1 MVTEVSDLEPLLGRF
16 DPGLIL
22 IGPLVFTY
30 RYFDIAGN
38 ESKIFQPDLI
48 IVGPLSFDI
57 AGNGSKVYEIVDL
70 GFGKAEP
77 NASGQRAKFI
87 EKLESRFAEVMTF
100 GSQLEMANA
109 VHEHWPNEETA
120 KVLAFT
126 GNVLAFAVKATKSEP
141 TKSEPT
147 QTAGQHGDIDD
158 SSSAG
163 ALRRDCGKPYVDAR
177 EPADDAKD
185 IDAVSKYPGEQLGGD
200 PAPTQRQQHS
210 SPSEDEIA
218 RADLE
223 WEPSVE
229 LSEIP
234 KAPVGGAQS
243 FASITLRSCAVA
255 AAIALVA
262 WSVPV
267 HRDYAPPAAA
277 PAASPSVR
285 NQQVKANEPTQSES
299 ALLTVPQPLPSQ
311 PSQVTSTQAR
321 SAPLSAPAQG
331 STALTRPAEEIAL
344 LLSRATDFFT
354 QGDYAAARPLL
365 QRAAEA
371 GSASAALMLG
381 AMFDPLVVHAIG
393 GTGIKPDTALAR
405 QWYEK
410 AVELGSEAASQQL
423 AKLTLP
429 EE

>member
-1 MVTEVSDLEPLLGRF
+1 
-16 DPGLIL
+16 
-22 IGPLVFTY
+22 
-30 RYFDIAGN
+30 
-38 ESKIFQPDLI
+38 
-48 IVGPLSFDI
+48 
-57 AGNGSKVYEIVDL
+57 
-70 GFGKAEP
+70 
-77 NASGQRAKFI
+77 
-87 EKLESRFAEVMTF
+87 
-100 GSQLEMANA
+100 MANA
-109 VHEHWPNEETA
+109 VHEHWPNEVTA

-141 TKSEPT
+141 T

-158 SSSAG
+158 SSFAG
-163 ALRRDCGKPYVDAR
+163 ALRRDCDKPYVDAR
-177 EPADDAKD
+177 EPADAAKD
-185 IDAVSKYPGEQLGGD
+185 IDAVSKYPSEQLGGD

-218 RADLE
+218 RADLK

-234 KAPVGGAQS
+234 EAPVGGAQSFASITVSKYPSEQLGGDPAPTQRQQHSSPSEDEIARVDLKWEPSVELSEIPEAPVGGAQS

-255 AAIALVA
+255 AAIALVV
-262 WSVPV
+262 WSLPV

-285 NQQVKANEPTQSES
+285 NQQAKANDPTPSES
-299 ALLTVPQPLPSQ
+299 AFLTVPQLLPSQ
-311 PSQVTSTQAR
+311 PSQVTSTQAS

-331 STALTRPAEEIAL
+331 GATPTRPAEEIAL

-381 AMFDPLVVHAIG
+381 AIFDPLVVHAIG

>member
-16 DPGLIL
+16 HPGLIL
-22 IGPLVFTY
+22 IGPLISTY
-30 RYFDIAGN
+30 RYFDTAGN
-38 ESKIFQPDLI
+38 ESKIFHPGLI

-70 GFGKAEP
+70 GFGQAET
-77 NASGQRAKFI
+77 NAQAQRAKFI

-109 VHEHWPNEETA
+109 VHEHWPNAETA
-120 KVLAFT
+120 K
-126 GNVLAFAVKATKSEP
+126 VLAFAVKATKPEP
-141 TKSEPT
+141 TK
-147 QTAGQHGDIDD
+147 TAGQHGDIDD
-158 SSSAG
+158 NSFAG
-163 ALRRDCGKPYVDAR
+163 ALRPDCDKPFVDAR

-185 IDAVSKYPGEQLGGD
+185 IDAVSKYPSEQLGGD

-218 RADLE
+218 KADLK
-223 WEPSVE
+223 WEPSVQ
-229 LSEIP
+229 LTEIP
-234 KAPVGGAQS
+234 KVPVAGAQS

-255 AAIALVA
+255 APIALVA
-262 WSVPV
+262 WSLSVN
-267 HRDYAPPAAA
+267 RDYAPPAAA
-277 PAASPSVR
+277 PAASPSAR
-285 NQQVKANEPTQSES
+285 SQQVRIKEPTQSES
-299 ALLTVPQPLPSQ
+299 AFLAVPQPLPSQ
-311 PSQVTSTQAR
+311 PSQVASTQAGSAR
-321 SAPLSAPAQG
+321 SSAPAQA
-331 STALTRPAEEIAL
+331 STALVRPAEEIAFL
-344 LLSRATDFFT
+344 LRRGTDFFA

-365 QRAAEA
+365 QRAAEG

-381 AMFDPLVVHAIG
+381 AIFDPLVVHAIG

-405 QWYEK
+405 QWYEM

-423 AKLTLP
+423 ARLTLP

>member
-22 IGPLVFTY
+22 IGPLIFTY

-38 ESKIFQPDLI
+38 ESKVFHPDLI

-57 AGNGSKVYEIVDL
+57 AGNASKVYEIVDL
-70 GFGKAEP
+70 GFGKVET
-77 NASGQRAKFI
+77 NASGQRAKFT

-100 GSQLEMANA
+100 GSRLEMANA

-126 GNVLAFAVKATKSEP
+126 AKVLAFAVKA

-158 SSSAG
+158 NSFAG
-163 ALRRDCGKPYVDAR
+163 ALRRDCGKPLVDAR
-177 EPADDAKD
+177 QPVDDAKH
-185 IDAVSKYPGEQLGGD
+185 IDAVSKYPREQLGGD

-218 RADLE
+218 GADLK
-223 WEPSVE
+223 WDPSVQ
-229 LSEIP
+229 LGEIP
-234 KAPVGGAQS
+234 KPPVGGAQS

-262 WSVPV
+262 WLVSAN
-267 HRDYAPPAAA
+267 RDYAPPAAA
-277 PAASPSVR
+277 PAASPSVPS
-285 NQQVKANEPTQSES
+285 QQVKANEPTPSES
-299 ALLTVPQPLPSQ
+299 ALLITVPQPLPSQ
-311 PSQVTSTQAR
+311 PSQVTSTQAGL
-321 SAPLSAPAQG
+321 APQPPPAQG
-331 STALTRPAEEIAL
+331 STTLMRPAEEIAL
-344 LLSRATDFFT
+344 LLGRGADFFT

-381 AMFDPLVVHAIG
+381 AMFDPLVVHPIG

-405 QWYEK
+405 HWYEK
-410 AVELGSEAASQQL
+410 AVEFGSESASQQL
-423 AKLTLP
+423 ARLTLP